1 MWELRA
7 NGSDKVKVNCIL
19 IWALQGFPFVLIH
32 YWNEPR
38 PLHLCTLWTLEERDT
53 VHITYGFSKLE
64 SYTSFLTLEH
74 HPRKRVN
81 SLEPA
86 VTFSSHQVSLMGL
99 S

>member
-1 MWELRA
+1 M
-7 NGSDKVKVNCIL
+7 
-19 IWALQGFPFVLIH
+19 
-32 YWNEPR
+32 
-38 PLHLCTLWTLEERDT
+38 
-53 VHITYGFSKLE
+53 HITYGFSKLE